1 MRVITLGKGFIS
13 QHLPYTCVDARLD
26 LNEKHI
32 EYLLDTHSPNVV
44 INCIGKTGR
53 PNIDWCESHKA
64 ETAIANTALPIMI
77 ANVCAEKSI
86 HFIHVGSGCIY
97 FGTSPNY
104 YLERHGDP
112 HYNEDYVIRKDDGWM
127 ETDFANPQS
136 FYSQT
141 KYACD
146 LAIGSMPNVTVLRI
160 RMPVSEIAT
169 DRNLINK
176 LRGYQQVIDIPNS
189 MTFMTDFARCVNW
202 VIEQGQTGIF
212 HVTNPDP
219 LSPARIM
226 REYQKHVPGHQF
238 TVINKAQLDKLT
250 IAKRSNCILNTD
262 KLRRAGFKMTPS
274 EEALKRCMHNY
285 MDKQYV

>member
-1 MRVITLGKGFIS
+1 MRVITLGRGFIS
-13 QHLPYTCVDARLD
+13 QHLHYACVDARLD
-26 LNEKHI
+26 LSEKHI
-32 EYLLDTHSPNVV
+32 EYVLDTHKPDVV

-53 PNIDWCESHKA
+53 PNVDWCESHKA
-64 ETAIANTALPIMI
+64 ETATINTALPILM
-77 ANVCAEKSI
+77 ANVCAKKSI

-97 FGTSPNY
+97 FGESPNFAY
-104 YLERHGDP
+104 E
-112 HYNEDYVIRKDDGWM
+112 NIDDGNLSLGHIKTDLGWK
-127 ETDFANPQS
+127 ESDFANPQS

-160 RMPVSEIAT
+160 RMPVSEKAV

-189 MTFMTDFARCVNW
+189 MTFMTDFARCVSW
-202 VIEQGQTGIF
+202 VIERSQTGIF
-212 HVTNPDP
+212 HVTNPEP

-226 REYQKHVPGHQF
+226 REYQKHIPGHKFQ
-238 TVINKAQLDKLT
+238 VIDEAQLDKLT

-262 KLRRAGFKMTPS
+262 KLTQAGFRMTSS
-274 EEALKRCMHNY
+274 EEALVECMNNY